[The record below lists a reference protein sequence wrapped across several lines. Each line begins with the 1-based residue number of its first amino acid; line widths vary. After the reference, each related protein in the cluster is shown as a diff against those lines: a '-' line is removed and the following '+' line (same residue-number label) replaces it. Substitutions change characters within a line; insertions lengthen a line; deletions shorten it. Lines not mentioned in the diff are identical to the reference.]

1 MMYAIINIEK
11 CREIGIDSTHR
22 MTHDDDVVITDKE
35 LRFSSAV
42 GDTLKEKAK
51 NTNSILATSE
61 QVDMW
66 DTAYKCGKNGKE
78 VLNG

>member
-22 MTHDDDVVITDKE
+22 MTHDNDVVITDKE

-42 GDTLKEKAK
+42 GDTLKEKAE
-51 NTNSILATSE
+51 NVNAILATSE
-61 QVDMW
+61 DVDMW
-66 DTAYKCGKNGKE
+66 YAAFKSGKNGKE

>member
-22 MTHDDDVVITDKE
+22 MTHDNDVVITDKE
-35 LRFSSAV
+35 LRFSSSV
-42 GDTLKEKAK
+42 GDTLNEKAK
-51 NTNSILATSE
+51 NVNAILATSE
-61 QVDMW
+61 EVDMW
-66 DTAYKCGKNGKE
+66 DAAFKSGKNGKE

>member
-11 CREIGIDSTHR
+11 CREIGIDSTYR
-22 MTHDDDVVITDKE
+22 MTHDNDVVITDKE

-42 GDTLKEKAK
+42 GDTLEEKVA
-51 NTNSILATSE
+51 NTNAILATSE

-66 DTAYKCGKNGKE
+66 DAAFKCGKNGKE

>member
-35 LRFSSAV
+35 LRFSSAM
-42 GDTLKEKAK
+42 GDTLQEKAK

-66 DTAYKCGKNGKE
+66 DAAYKRGKNGKE

>member
-1 MMYAIINIEK
+1 MYAIISKEE
-11 CREIGIDSTHR
+11 CQRIGIDSTHR
-22 MTHDDDVVITDKE
+22 MTHDNDVVITDKE

-42 GDTLKEKAK
+42 GDTLEEKAK
-51 NTNSILATSE
+51 NVNAILATSE

-66 DTAYKCGKNGKE
+66 DAAFTCGKNGKE

>member
-1 MMYAIINIEK
+1 MYAIINIEK

-22 MTHDDDVVITDKE
+22 MTHDNNVVITDKE

-66 DTAYKCGKNGKE
+66 DAAYKCGKNGKE

>member
-22 MTHDDDVVITDKE
+22 MTHDNDVVITDKE

-42 GDTLKEKAK
+42 GDTLEKKAK
-51 NTNSILATSE
+51 NVNAILATSE
-61 QVDMW
+61 DVDMW
-66 DTAYKCGKNGKE
+66 DAAFKSGKNGKE

>member
-22 MTHDDDVVITDKE
+22 MTHDNNVVITDKE

-66 DTAYKCGKNGKE
+66 DAAYKCGKNGKE

>member
-1 MMYAIINIEK
+1 MMYAIISKEE
-11 CREIGIDSTHR
+11 CQRIGINSTHR
-22 MTHDDDVVITDKE
+22 MTHDNDVVITDKE

-42 GDTLKEKAK
+42 GDTLEEKVA
-51 NTNSILATSE
+51 NTNAILATSE

-66 DTAYKCGKNGKE
+66 DAAFKCGKNGKE

>member
-22 MTHDDDVVITDKE
+22 MTHDNDVVITDKE
-35 LRFSSAV
+35 LWFSFAV
-42 GDTLKEKAK
+42 GDTLDEKAK
-51 NTNSILATSE
+51 NTNAILVTSE

-66 DTAYKCGKNGKE
+66 DAAFKCSKNGKE

>member
-1 MMYAIINIEK
+1 MMYAIISKEE
-11 CREIGIDSTHR
+11 CQRIGIDSTHR
-22 MTHDDDVVITDKE
+22 MTHDNDVVITDKE

-42 GDTLKEKAK
+42 GDTLEEKAK
-51 NTNSILATSE
+51 NVNAILATSE

-66 DTAYKCGKNGKE
+66 DAAYKCGKNGKE

>member
-1 MMYAIINIEK
+1 MKYAIINIEK

-22 MTHDDDVVITDKE
+22 MTHDNDVVITDKE

-42 GDTLKEKAK
+42 GDTLEEKVAS
-51 NTNSILATSE
+51 TNAILATSE

-66 DTAYKCGKNGKE
+66 DAAFKCGKNGKE

>member
-1 MMYAIINIEK
+1 MMYAIISKEE
-11 CREIGIDSTHR
+11 CQRIGINSTHR
-22 MTHDDDVVITDKE
+22 MTHDNDVVITDKE

-42 GDTLKEKAK
+42 GDTLEEKVA
-51 NTNSILATSE
+51 NTNAILATSE

-66 DTAYKCGKNGKE
+66 DAAFKCGKHGKE

>member
-1 MMYAIINIEK
+1 MYAIISKEE
-11 CREIGIDSTHR
+11 CQRIGINSTHR
-22 MTHDDDVVITDKE
+22 MTHDNYVVITDKE

-42 GDTLKEKAK
+42 GDTLEEKVA
-51 NTNSILATSE
+51 NTNAILATSE

-66 DTAYKCGKNGKE
+66 DAAFKCGKNGKE

>member
-22 MTHDDDVVITDKE
+22 MTHDNDVVITDKE
-35 LRFSSAV
+35 LKFSSAV
-42 GDTLKEKAK
+42 GDTLEEKAK
-51 NTNSILATSE
+51 NTNAILATSE

-66 DTAYKCGKNGKE
+66 DAAFKCGKNGKE

>member
-22 MTHDDDVVITDKE
+22 MTHDNDVVITDKE
-35 LRFSSAV
+35 LRFSSVV
-42 GDTLKEKAK
+42 GDTLEEKAK
-51 NTNSILATSE
+51 NTNAILATSE

-66 DTAYKCGKNGKE
+66 DAAYKCGKNGKE
-78 VLNG
+78 VLDG

>member
-66 DTAYKCGKNGKE
+66 DAAYKCGNNGKE

>member
-66 DTAYKCGKNGKE
+66 DAAYKCGKNGKE

>member
-35 LRFSSAV
+35 LRFSYAV

-66 DTAYKCGKNGKE
+66 DAAYKCGKNGKE

>member
-1 MMYAIINIEK
+1 MMYAIISKEE
-11 CREIGIDSTHR
+11 CQRIGIDSTHR
-22 MTHDDDVVITDKE
+22 MTHDNDVVITDKE

-42 GDTLKEKAK
+42 GDTLEEKVA
-51 NTNSILATSE
+51 NTNAILATSE

-66 DTAYKCGKNGKE
+66 DAAFKCGKNGKE

>member
-11 CREIGIDSTHR
+11 CREIGINSTHR
-22 MTHDDDVVITDKE
+22 MTHDNNVVITDKE
-35 LRFSSAV
+35 LRFSFAV
-42 GDTLKEKAK
+42 GDTLEEKAK
-51 NTNSILATSE
+51 NTNAILATSE

-66 DTAYKCGKNGKE
+66 DAAYKCGKNGKE